1 MHLRSKT
8 VRETDAQCPIG
19 RQQIDTG
26 SSFRERE
33 REGGERERERELNRE
48 QLSAV

>member
-19 RQQIDTG
+19 RQQIDRQAAVLE
-26 SSFRERE
+26 RERE
-33 REGGERERERELNRE
+33 RGARERERELNRE